1 MFNISDPHA
10 ELAPESKERIEELAN
25 RMLGC
30 VDDVAHD
37 PLEALQ
43 ALAAVVAFTLCEGFL
58 SRKSAD
64 NALSVAM
71 MVIVS
76 SMDQAEKDSNT
87 NWSKKTAH

>member
-1 MFNISDPHA
+1 MFNISDPQN
-10 ELAPESKERIEELAN
+10 EIAPEVRERIEELAN

-43 ALAAVVAFTLCEGFL
+43 ALAAVVAFVISEGFL

-64 NALSVAM
+64 NALAVMM
-71 MVIVS
+71 MVVVS
-76 SMDQAEKDSNT
+76 SMEQAEKDGNT
-87 NWSKKTAH
+87 TWSKKTAH